1 MATMLLFRP
10 RVMGARGKQS
20 SNVLIVDDIPEF
32 LKETSA
38 VLRPHFGVS
47 VCSSPLRAVR
57 LIKQGG
63 IDLLITTLVMREID
77 GFEVIRRVRG
87 SGHSLPIIMVTG
99 FGNENTAIEA
109 TRLGANDYLT
119 KPVEPEELIAR
130 VRRVLAEPVP
140 PVQPGNAPVLLT
152 QDAAMLGVLDL
163 CSRVARANSR
173 VLILGETGTGKELFA
188 RMLHAKSRHSDKP
201 FVDVNCAA
209 IPPNLLESEL
219 FGHERGAFTGATER
233 RIGRFE
239 EAGGGTLFLD
249 EIGELG
255 VALQS
260 KLLRVLQTGD
270 FSRVGGSKT
279 LRSTA
284 HVVAATNRNLQ
295 QEVLEGRFRADLYYR
310 LNVVTLEV
318 PPLRERH
325 GDIPLLIHHFSR
337 KFAPEGHSPLSFSR
351 DAMRLLCAYS
361 WPGNVREL
369 EHLIERLAVLTSRLE
384 ATVSDLPAHIRGQEI
399 QSPARSSASFSRTYQ
414 EALEDFKKNYFRS
427 LIAASEGNLAAAS
440 RQAGMDRSHFFRMVQ
455 SLGLIPAKK

>member
-1 MATMLLFRP
+1 
-10 RVMGARGKQS
+10 MGSAKRRGVS
-20 SNVLIVDDIPEF
+20 SILIVDDVPEF
-32 LKETSA
+32 LRETSA
-38 VLRPHFGVS
+38 ALRPHFRVS
-47 VCSSPLRAVR
+47 VCSSPVRAVR

-63 IDLLITTLVMREID
+63 IDLLITTLVMKEID

-87 SGHSLPIIMVTG
+87 GGNALPIIMVTG
-99 FGNENTAIEA
+99 FGDENTAIEA

-130 VRRVLAEPVP
+130 ARRALADAPAVSFE
-140 PVQPGNAPVLLT
+140 GNAPAVLT
-152 QDAAMLGVLDL
+152 QDAAMLRVLDL
-163 CSRVARANSR
+163 SSRVARAGSR
-173 VLILGETGTGKELFA
+173 VLIIGETGTGKELFA
-188 RMLHAKSRHSDKP
+188 RLLHAKSGHADEP

-239 EAGGGTLFLD
+239 EAAGGTLFLD

-279 LRSTA
+279 LRSRA
-284 HVVAATNRNLQ
+284 HVVAATNRNLY
-295 QEVLEGRFRADLYYR
+295 QEAQEGRFRADLYYR

-318 PPLRERH
+318 PPLRDRF

-337 KFAPEGHSPLSFSR
+337 RFAPQGHGPLSFSQE
-351 DAMRLLCAYS
+351 AMQLLCSYS

-369 EHLIERLAVLTSRLE
+369 EHLIERLAVLSSRQEIE
-384 ATVSDLPAHIRGQEI
+384 ASDLPPHFQNIPS
-399 QSPARSSASFSRTYQ
+399 SPAVHASPVLTRTYQ
-414 EALEDFKKNYFRS
+414 EALEEFQRNYFLS
-427 LIAASEGNLAAAS
+427 LITASEGNLAAAA
-440 RQAGMDRSHFFRMVQ
+440 RQAGMERSHFFRKVR
-455 SLGLIPAKK
+455 SLQLLTPGR